1 MVSLV
6 IVLAV
11 AARHS
16 FWMQRAV
23 TSNAARNE
31 ADGQKKADSPV
42 QLHHNP

>member
-16 FWMQRAV
+16 FWMQHAV
-23 TSNAARNE
+23 TSNAACNE
-31 ADGQKKADSPV
+31 AGGQKTG
-42 QLHHNP
+42 